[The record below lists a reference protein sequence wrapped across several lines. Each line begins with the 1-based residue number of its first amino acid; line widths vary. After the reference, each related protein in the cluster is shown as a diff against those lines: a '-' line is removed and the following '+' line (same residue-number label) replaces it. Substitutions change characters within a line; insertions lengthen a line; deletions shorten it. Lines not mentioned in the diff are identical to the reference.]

1 MKNSRN
7 TRQRKDRLYQSG
19 PFFASGIFWRIF
31 VRRGYLVFHVSKE
44 YAKIEQNKCLYFV
57 RVIKRRRNREAS
69 GEMKRETLR
78 KRKHRH
84 KMRLRGIM
92 VFGLAVMLSFTV
104 EYITGG
110 PARIQHTL
118 DMFQNGIRETALE
131 GIERLEAVLEQGEG
145 RAEEAQKTVRAVDG
159 ILMVHF
165 LDVGQADCI
174 LIQEGS
180 EAMLIDAGNQ
190 ENGEEIVEYIR
201 AQGIERLEYVIGTHP
216 HADHIGGLAA
226 VLEELNAGE
235 VLLPGKAQTT
245 AVYEELLDVIEE
257 KAFPVTLAEPG
268 LSYTLGDAVVSVIA
282 PVKDYGE
289 ELNNWSVG
297 IRLVFGRNS
306 FVFTGDAQEEAE
318 KDMVESNVVLRADV
332 WKAAHHGSDTSNSAA
347 MLDAV
352 SPSFAVIS
360 CGKNNSYGH
369 PNASVLEAFR
379 QRGIQVFRTD
389 EQGTVIAWSDGT
401 NITWSCEP
409 YGL

>member
-1 MKNSRN
+1 MKQEVLRLEDVTYKKGNTIVFRN
-7 TRQRKDRLYQSG
+7 MMLN
-19 PFFASGIFWRIF
+19 IM
-31 VRRGYLVFHVSKE
+31 
-44 YAKIEQNKCLYFV
+44 
-57 RVIKRRRNREAS
+57 S
-69 GEMKRETLR
+69 GE
-78 KRKHRH
+78 
-84 KMRLRGIM
+84 IM
-92 VFGLAVMLSFTV
+92 GL
-104 EYITGG
+104 IT
-110 PARIQHTL
+110 I
-118 DMFQNGIRETALE
+118 N
-131 GIERLEAVLEQGEG
+131 
-145 RAEEAQKTVRAVDG
+145 
-159 ILMVHF
+159 
-165 LDVGQADCI
+165 
-174 LIQEGS
+174 S
-180 EAMLIDAGNQ
+180 
-190 ENGEEIVEYIR
+190 Y
-201 AQGIERLEYVIGTHP
+201 
-216 HADHIGGLAA
+216 GL
-226 VLEELNAGE
+226 
-235 VLLPGKAQTT
+235 
-245 AVYEELLDVIEE
+245 EELLDVIEE

-318 KDMVESNVVLRADV
+318 RDMVENKAMLRADV

-360 CGKNNSYGH
+360 CGNNNSYGH

>member
-1 MKNSRN
+1 MQN
-7 TRQRKDRLYQSG
+7 RQ
-19 PFFASGIFWRIF
+19 
-31 VRRGYLVFHVSKE
+31 
-44 YAKIEQNKCLYFV
+44 
-57 RVIKRRRNREAS
+57 NREAA

-78 KRKHRH
+78 KRRQRH
-84 KMRLRGIM
+84 EKRLRGIV
-92 VFGLAVMLSFTV
+92 VFGLVIMLSFTV

-118 DMFQNGIRETALE
+118 DMFQNGIREAALE
-131 GIERLEAVLEQGEG
+131 GIKRLEAIPEQRGDSD
-145 RAEEAQKTVRAVDG
+145 EEAPNTVRAVDG
-159 ILMVHF
+159 VLMVHF
-165 LDVGQADCI
+165 LDVGQADCV

-180 EAMLIDAGNQ
+180 AAMLIDAGNQ

-245 AVYEELLDVIEE
+245 AVYEEVLDVIEE
-257 KAFPVTLAEPG
+257 KALPVTLAEPG
-268 LSYTLGDAVVSVIA
+268 LSYTLGDAEVSVFA

-318 KDMVESNVVLRADV
+318 RDMVESKAMLRADV
-332 WKAAHHGSDTSNSAA
+332 WKAAHHGSDTSNSAVI
-347 MLDAV
+347 LDAV
-352 SPSFAVIS
+352 SPSYAVIS

-369 PNASVLEAFR
+369 PSASVLEAFR
-379 QRGIQVFRTD
+379 ERGISVFRTD
-389 EQGTVIAWSDGT
+389 EQGTVIARSDGT
-401 NITWSCEP
+401 NITWSCEAYEP
-409 YGL
+409 